1 MDPVKVLLV
10 EDDEDDYVL
19 IRDLLAEIGES
30 KYWLDW
36 AASYDDALSR
46 IASEHYDVWLLD
58 YRLGARTGLDL
69 LRETVQQ
76 GYAVP
81 VLLLTGQGDREVDL
95 QAAQL
100 GASDYL
106 SKQELKLCP
115 TLLERAIRYTIA
127 IKRQEQERLQFLL
140 AHEAQAKAEA
150 ANRAKDEVLGMV
162 SHELRAPLN
171 TIRVWVG
178 VLQQG
183 PTVVDPALAARAVTG
198 IERGVKQQ
206 TRILEDLS
214 DITRIVQGT
223 LRIEKRLIE
232 LAAVIEAAVDTVRPA
247 AQAKSITLEVT
258 RDPALDRLTGD
269 PDRLEQI
276 VVNLLSNS
284 IQFTPKGGRIKIGLE
299 RVAERAGPQAQIT
312 VADTGQG
319 ISSELLPFVF
329 DRYRQAE
336 GPLRNRQG
344 GLGIGLAIVR
354 SLVELHGGSVRA
366 ESPGEGLGA
375 TFTVRLPIAGMAADR
390 PSEP

>member
-19 IRDLLAEIGES
+19 IRDLLAEIGET
-30 KYWLDW
+30 KYALDW
-36 AASYDDALSR
+36 AVSYDEGLRR
-46 IASEHYDVWLLD
+46 IASQHYDVWLLD

-115 TLLERAIRYTIA
+115 TLLERAIRYTIG

-183 PTVVDPALAARAVTG
+183 PSVVDPALAARAMTG

-206 TRILEDLS
+206 TRILEDLL
-214 DITRIVQGT
+214 DITSIGQGT
-223 LRIEKRLIE
+223 LRIEKRLVD
-232 LAAVIEAAVDTVRPA
+232 LAAVIEGAVSTVRPA
-247 AQAKSITLEVT
+247 AEAKSITLQVT
-258 RDPALDRLTGD
+258 RDPALDRLPGD
-269 PDRLEQI
+269 PGRLEQI

-284 IQFTPKGGRIKIGLE
+284 IQFTPQGGRIKIGLE
-299 RVAERAGPQAQIT
+299 RVADRAGPQAQIT

-329 DRYRQAE
+329 ERYRQAKSAR
-336 GPLRNRQG
+336 GAG

-366 ESPGEGLGA
+366 ESPGDGLGA
-375 TFTVRLPIAGMAADR
+375 TFTIRLPLPETDSRGEA
-390 PSEP
+390 

>member
-1 MDPVKVLLV
+1 
-10 EDDEDDYVL
+10 
-19 IRDLLAEIGES
+19 
-30 KYWLDW
+30 
-36 AASYDDALSR
+36 
-46 IASEHYDVWLLD
+46 
-58 YRLGARTGLDL
+58 
-69 LRETVQQ
+69 
-76 GYAVP
+76 
-81 VLLLTGQGDREVDL
+81 
-95 QAAQL
+95 
-100 GASDYL
+100 
-106 SKQELKLCP
+106 
-115 TLLERAIRYTIA
+115 
-127 IKRQEQERLQFLL
+127 LQFLL

-183 PTVVDPALAARAVTG
+183 PTVVDPALAAKAVTG

-206 TRILEDLS
+206 TRILEDLL
-214 DITRIVQGT
+214 DITRIGQGT
-223 LRIEKRLIE
+223 LRIEKRLVE
-232 LAAVIEAAVDTVRPA
+232 FAAVIEGAVSTMRPA
-247 AQAKSITLEVT
+247 AEAKSITLEVT
-258 RDPALDRLTGD
+258 RDPALDRLPGD

-329 DRYRQAE
+329 DRYCQAE
-336 GPLRNRQG
+336 GPLRNKQG

-354 SLVELHGGSVRA
+354 SLVELHGGSVHA

-375 TFTVRLPIAGMAADR
+375 TFTVRLPLAGMAADH